1 MVSSIQRTE
10 PLKTVRSQE
19 VAGYSGPDDTAPSVT
34 ENEHVD
40 PEQVAEKEQATTW

>member
-10 PLKTVRSQE
+10 PLRTVRSQE
-19 VAGYSGPDDTAPSVT
+19 VAVYCGPGLT

-40 PEQVAEKEQATTW
+40 PGQVAEKEQATTW